1 MKMKFLR
8 VVRKRFGLIG
18 FSPKLKLLNHMTL
31 SILGVGFFGVGLQW
45 IFLFY
50 EANSSQEYMESTY
63 FAISFSCV
71 VLSAAN
77 TIFTRQKLFAF
88 FKSADALFN
97 EST

>member
-1 MKMKFLR
+1 MKFLR

-18 FSPKLKLLNHMTL
+18 FSPKLELLNHMTL
-31 SILGVGFFGVGLQW
+31 SILVVSFLGIGSQW

-63 FAISFSCV
+63 FAITFSCV

-77 TIFTRQKLFAF
+77 TIFTRKKLFAF
-88 FKSADALFN
+88 FNSADALFK